1 MALAA
6 VVCAAVGPVGVMAG
20 NPVSYLVFMLLAS
33 SSCLL
38 LRHLLTTPIRYGTW
52 CLIAT
57 ATTAGG
63 AIPLAMAEDQAG
75 RTLMWMLIPM
85 LLATTLSS
93 RAIGRSALAI
103 SAVSLIA
110 YFLPKQLGWLE
121 SQSLM
126 TVPAWQG
133 YINALALFVLVYM
146 AGRQSATAFQSARH
160 RMKQANQELMV
171 EASLHRETRERLEA
185 AHNEVVRTA
194 RTAGMAEVAT
204 GVLHNVGN
212 ALNTVVVTSSTVRDH
227 LANDSVEWR
236 LERLATL
243 LEGNE
248 ADPML
253 LVRYVRAMARQTH
266 SQRIMASEGIDRLR
280 EAVAHVSTVIAAQQA
295 HARCRGVVAPVST
308 ADLVNDVTQLT
319 FSLMQ
324 RHRVTL
330 CIDDAAQVTLT
341 TERHQVVQ
349 VLENVVR
356 NAAEALH
363 NRPGERR
370 IHLTTSIDG
379 ERLRVQVVDNG
390 PGVPL
395 RQRDAVFQH
404 GFTTK
409 VSGSGFGLHV
419 SALASRKIGGQL
431 ALDESSADSGASF
444 SLWLPLDP
452 VHTQRIK
459 SITEVRS
466 ARA

>member
-1 MALAA
+1 
-6 VVCAAVGPVGVMAG
+6 
-20 NPVSYLVFMLLAS
+20 
-33 SSCLL
+33 
-38 LRHLLTTPIRYGTW
+38 
-52 CLIAT
+52 
-57 ATTAGG
+57 
-63 AIPLAMAEDQAG
+63 
-75 RTLMWMLIPM
+75 
-85 LLATTLSS
+85 
-93 RAIGRSALAI
+93 
-103 SAVSLIA
+103 
-110 YFLPKQLGWLE
+110 
-121 SQSLM
+121 
-126 TVPAWQG
+126 
-133 YINALALFVLVYM
+133 
-146 AGRQSATAFQSARH
+146 
-160 RMKQANQELMV
+160 
-171 EASLHRETRERLEA
+171 
-185 AHNEVVRTA
+185 
-194 RTAGMAEVAT
+194 
-204 GVLHNVGN
+204 
-212 ALNTVVVTSSTVRDH
+212 
-227 LANDSVEWR
+227 
-236 LERLATL
+236 
-243 LEGNE
+243 
-248 ADPML
+248 
-253 LVRYVRAMARQTH
+253 
-266 SQRIMASEGIDRLR
+266 
-280 EAVAHVSTVIAAQQA
+280 VAHVSTVIAAQQA